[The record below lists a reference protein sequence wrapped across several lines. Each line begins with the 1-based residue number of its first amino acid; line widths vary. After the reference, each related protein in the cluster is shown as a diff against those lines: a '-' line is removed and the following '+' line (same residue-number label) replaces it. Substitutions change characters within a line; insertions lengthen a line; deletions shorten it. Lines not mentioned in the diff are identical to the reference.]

1 MENRLRVP
9 PILVKVAASLL
20 GKVAVVLP
28 GKLFVASVTP
38 PVAWWPV
45 LCAFVVGSEHGGE
58 SRVARHIVE
67 LPLVLRR
74 DRRRG
79 GGRGGGPISSSVG
92 RLEMLRIDAWRQV
105 VRWEVSRSTD
115 GCGLLLHLPGGAEG
129 YLVVRIGGLLLYV
142 KPVLRFLHGE
152 VLRVGRRRGSK
163 NKRRRRRRRSESR
176 WRRVWRRMG
185 QTNHEWE
192 V

>member
-1 MENRLRVP
+1 VT
-9 PILVKVAASLL
+9 ASLL

-38 PVAWWPV
+38 PVACWPV
-45 LCAFVVGSEHGGE
+45 LWALVVGSEHGGE

-74 DRRRG
+74 DGRRG
-79 GGRGGGPISSSVG
+79 SGWGGGPIPSSVR

-105 VRWEVSRSTD
+105 VRWEVPRSTD
-115 GCGLLLHLPGGAEG
+115 GCRLLLHLPGGAEG
-129 YLVVRIGGLLLYV
+129 HLVVRIGGLLLYV

-152 VLRVGRRRGSK
+152 VLRVGRGRGRWCCGSLLVIERLAMFRRPFSVDFW
-163 NKRRRRRRRSESR
+163 SV
-176 WRRVWRRMG
+176 RRVWR
-185 QTNHEWE
+185 
-192 V
+192 